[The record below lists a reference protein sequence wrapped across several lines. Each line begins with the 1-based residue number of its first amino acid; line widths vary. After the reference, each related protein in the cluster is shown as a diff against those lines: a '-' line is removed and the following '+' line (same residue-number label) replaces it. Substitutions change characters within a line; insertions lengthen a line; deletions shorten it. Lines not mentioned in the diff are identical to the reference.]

1 VKAFPGILLAVA
13 VAVVA
18 ILAGAVPGPGAKP
31 IFIFASPNTRE
42 SLSDADAKA
51 QLTSFEQINATAV
64 ADRAACAL
72 TPSVQIGDSLGI
84 YDKSSENSFIVEGD
98 LSKAQAEYL
107 AALLGSYSRQEFVLL
122 FLDEARGGDRLWIIK
137 TPQSLDVVI
146 ATLRKRNL
154 TPVTL
159 LPGRDQNEI
168 WFVDMGEKHA
178 AALKSFT
185 SDVNGS
191 ANFTAGVAEM
201 LGNPARPLA
210 VKEWRRQIGAIE
222 KQSGLHL
229 SKQLWS
235 DAWRRTSEVH
245 TCSKEIST
253 P

>member
-13 VAVVA
+13 VVLVA

-31 IFIFASPNTRE
+31 VFIFASPNTRE
-42 SLSDADAKA
+42 SLTDEDARVR
-51 QLTSFEQINATAV
+51 LTSFEQINATAV

-72 TPSVQIGDSLGI
+72 TRSVQIGDSLGI

-98 LSKAQAEYL
+98 LSKARAEYL
-107 AALLGSYSRQEFVLL
+107 AALLGSYAQQEFVLV
-122 FLDEARGGDRLWIIK
+122 FLDEPRGGDRLWIIK
-137 TPQSLDVVI
+137 TPQSLDTVI
-146 ATLRKRNL
+146 AALRKWKL

-159 LPGRDQNEI
+159 RPGRDQNEI

-178 AALKSFT
+178 GALKSFT

-191 ANFTAGVAEM
+191 SNFTAGVAEM

-235 DAWRRTSEVH
+235 NAWRHASEVH
-245 TCSKEIST
+245 TCSKEMST